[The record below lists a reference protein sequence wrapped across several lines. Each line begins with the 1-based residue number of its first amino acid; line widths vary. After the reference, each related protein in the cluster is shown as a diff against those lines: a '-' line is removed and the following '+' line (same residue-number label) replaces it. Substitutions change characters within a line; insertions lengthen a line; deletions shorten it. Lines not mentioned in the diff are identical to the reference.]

1 MSKIKEDD
9 LTFTIKADAGEAIEK
24 LERIKE
30 LLAEIN
36 QLKEEIFGKQLD

>member
-9 LTFTIKADAGEAIEK
+9 LMFTVKADAGEAIEK

-30 LLAEIN
+30 LLDEIN
-36 QLKEEIFGKQLD
+36 QLKDEIFGKPVD

>member
-1 MSKIKEDD
+1 MSEVKVDD
-9 LTFTIKADAGEAIEK
+9 LCITLKVDSEDAISK

-36 QLKEEIFGKQLD
+36 QLKDEIFGKPVD